1 MLARRHR
8 TDFVSEARLIWM
20 NGRPNLASGND
31 PGTSTLGLSRRK
43 AARSWSYGACFLTG
57 GYRRQDASH
66 VNIAV
71 LRRETR
77 PHLAPRRSSSGRQAG
92 GASTATF
99 DATAG

>member
-43 AARSWSYGACFLTG
+43 AADEKLPSRGRTARASWRVA
-57 GYRRQDASH
+57 
-66 VNIAV
+66 IA
-71 LRRETR
+71 
-77 PHLAPRRSSSGRQAG
+77 GRMHRM
-92 GASTATF
+92 
-99 DATAG
+99 